1 MKAIYIQNYQIL
13 ISVAISKIL
22 LVAFQNMS
30 EASKSV
36 ALYLCHER
44 WHQDVLGFL

>member
-1 MKAIYIQNYQIL
+1 MKGIYIETHQIL

-22 LVAFQNMS
+22 LVAFQKMS
-30 EASKSV
+30 EASERV

-44 WHQDVLGFL
+44 WHQDVLGFS